1 MQPGR
6 AQPRVLR
13 ERLADKRQIGIELGA
28 AAGAPRHGARVQGNG
43 RPDGVMVDA
52 EVGGD
57 RADLP
62 VLAEI
67 EPPDLGVLLGRDHRT
82 PSSTRAGAAT
92 RAAPPNGSSDRRP
105 RSTGCRVAAA
115 HRWQGVS
122 RLTRGRGKSDPS
134 RGGGDDRRADGRDD
148 RGGPPGWPGGGP
160 WRPPR
165 SADGP
170 PGDSRPSRTPGR
182 GHRRRRS
189 QTVGDRRGRSSDGA
203 GRPWRGRRRL
213 PRPLDAGA
221 DSWHNRRRLSRRR
234 VELEVVT
241 GARRISPGPHLI
253 AVPAAYPSPTLPSTD
268 GSSAVGTPRP
278 FHGGRR
284 GLFEATSPVRFKP
297 PHPSASPAATAP
309 SRRHAPSTAVQI
321 SALIRARPH
330 WLSVN
335 ELPRVADDS
344 DGLWRR
350 LKQIPFTQR
359 FEGAEDDRGLKETLR
374 AEASGVLAW
383 LVRGCLAWQARG
395 LDAPAGVED
404 VTATYRRDCDQLGQF
419 LEEACELDPGAEV
432 GATDLYRHYTS
443 WAERSGLGERERLTA
458 NHFGRKCGERL
469 RRIRT
474 MTGAVYC
481 GVARRI
487 S

>member
-1 MQPGR
+1 MARP
-6 AQPRVLR
+6 A
-13 ERLADKRQIGIELGA
+13 AIA
-28 AAGAPRHGARVQGNG
+28 AATGRRCRFVAQQKATISSARGAR
-43 RPDGVMVDA
+43 
-52 EVGGD
+52 GGHGGPED
-57 RADLP
+57 QSGS
-62 VLAEI
+62 
-67 EPPDLGVLLGRDHRT
+67 PPHR
-82 PSSTRAGAAT
+82 G
-92 RAAPPNGSSDRRP
+92 P
-105 RSTGCRVAAA
+105 RSVPQPDTPV
-115 HRWQGVS
+115 HRWVF
-122 RLTRGRGKSDPS
+122 
-134 RGGGDDRRADGRDD
+134 
-148 RGGPPGWPGGGP
+148 
-160 WRPPR
+160 
-165 SADGP
+165 
-170 PGDSRPSRTPGR
+170 
-182 GHRRRRS
+182 
-189 QTVGDRRGRSSDGA
+189 
-203 GRPWRGRRRL
+203 GRRNATPL
-213 PRPLDAGA
+213 PR
-221 DSWHNRRRLSRRR
+221 
-234 VELEVVT
+234 
-241 GARRISPGPHLI
+241 
-253 AVPAAYPSPTLPSTD
+253 
-268 GSSAVGTPRP
+268 
-278 FHGGRR
+278 GGRR